1 MGEQAEVLEDHAEP
15 ASPEVAHAL
24 GALVQALQPVLRQ
37 NVARQTAVPQ
47 TVDPAAQRKVMD
59 QLLQMLRDDDAN
71 AQRHFSDHAALFGA
85 LLGENYLR
93 VKSAM
98 DSLAL
103 DEALEIGGHKTKKAT
118 VNEAL
123 REYIQR
129 RKQAEIIQSFGKIDF
144 DPSYDYKRQRKRP

>member
-1 MGEQAEVLEDHAEP
+1 MACQGK
-15 ASPEVAHAL
+15 SPDWRLNAL
-24 GALVQALQPVLRQ
+24 
-37 NVARQTAVPQ
+37 
-47 TVDPAAQRKVMD
+47 
-59 QLLQMLRDDDAN
+59 
-71 AQRHFSDHAALFGA
+71 AALRYVCNNSHMA
-85 LLGENYLR
+85 TN
-93 VKSAM
+93 
-98 DSLAL
+98 LAIDERLL